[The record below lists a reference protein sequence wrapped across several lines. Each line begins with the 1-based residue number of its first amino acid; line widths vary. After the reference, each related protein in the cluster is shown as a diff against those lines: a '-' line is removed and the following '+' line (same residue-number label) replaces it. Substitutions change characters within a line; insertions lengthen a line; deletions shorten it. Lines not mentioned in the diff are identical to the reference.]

1 MKPTEVISIKFE
13 YARFSKRGTAF
24 MIAPGK
30 IVTALHL
37 LKRDWKK
44 VSIAFWNEAK
54 SEYAKKTASRCEIT
68 NCWQFK
74 EYDIAILESE
84 LPGSRP
90 AQVCREQ
97 YSGVRICEVYG
108 FPQLD
113 ENIDPDHPHG
123 FKVDNFPVQCPTPID
138 GEAFQKLNSDCLP
151 QKTED
156 AQGLS
161 GAPVWDAQ
169 YGVIGIVVKLNA
181 KSYDK
186 KTLKYVSIYQLL
198 QNEEF
203 RKALEQ
209 LTGDAVPEPSG
220 PGVTIQSLRNLL
232 KRAPDKGDLD
242 RLWKC
247 VRKDDIVT
255 MVDQTEETFD
265 KLNEEQK
272 LELLLA
278 RLLSENDISVD
289 GHLQKI
295 EVLVAETTQRGP
307 NGKLA
312 DRSHPSCQWF
322 CSVLWHCVA
331 IRIQQDMVAPLLS
344 KIANKETRLRGVS
357 VPSVAEV
364 VVLTAMSNLYR
375 SGRDGG
381 PLLPSF
387 SQRRTIEIDGQ
398 QHCIGDGAIPLD
410 DLPLD
415 GKHATLQYVLHVV
428 ERGVQMPRPIR
439 PDQNLE
445 GGQLERNLGQLRTH
459 LKQKIGGLK
468 PKAYYGILPLREP
481 SSGPDNHSETISQF
495 ERFCAELGG
504 YFQLVQL
511 GDRYDMTEREI
522 QLDFLIQQHFSLET
536 E

>member
-1 MKPTEVISIKFE
+1 
-13 YARFSKRGTAF
+13 
-24 MIAPGK
+24 
-30 IVTALHL
+30 
-37 LKRDWKK
+37 
-44 VSIAFWNEAK
+44 
-54 SEYAKKTASRCEIT
+54 
-68 NCWQFK
+68 
-74 EYDIAILESE
+74 
-84 LPGSRP
+84 
-90 AQVCREQ
+90 
-97 YSGVRICEVYG
+97 
-108 FPQLD
+108 
-113 ENIDPDHPHG
+113 
-123 FKVDNFPVQCPTPID
+123 
-138 GEAFQKLNSDCLP
+138 
-151 QKTED
+151 
-156 AQGLS
+156 
-161 GAPVWDAQ
+161 
-169 YGVIGIVVKLNA
+169 
-181 KSYDK
+181 
-186 KTLKYVSIYQLL
+186 
-198 QNEEF
+198 
-203 RKALEQ
+203 
-209 LTGDAVPEPSG
+209 
-220 PGVTIQSLRNLL
+220 
-232 KRAPDKGDLD
+232 
-242 RLWKC
+242 
-247 VRKDDIVT
+247 